1 LAEFDPPAGD
11 ASSGWSGVD
20 IRLFLE
26 PLTSPA
32 VQTDPNEF
40 VDEDYVSNAGL
51 GGASE
56 DAILD
61 LIKEL
66 PAEPQ
71 AAVENSLRD
80 SMSENIGLEG
90 VSRESAE
97 LQNAKAQ
104 LAQLRT
110 HFTETNLQVQQALA
124 RVKALESK

>member
-1 LAEFDPPAGD
+1 MAQSIGRNRTWNYSTDRHFVKSWILNQPPCRKLETPPRSVLHFGSQLAIRLAEFDPPAYA

-40 VDEDYVSNAGL
+40 VDEDYVSNGGL

-56 DAILD
+56 KAILN
-61 LIKEL
+61 LINEL

-71 AAVENSLRD
+71 AVEKSP
-80 SMSENIGLEG
+80 
-90 VSRESAE
+90 
-97 LQNAKAQ
+97 
-104 LAQLRT
+104 
-110 HFTETNLQVQQALA
+110 
-124 RVKALESK
+124 